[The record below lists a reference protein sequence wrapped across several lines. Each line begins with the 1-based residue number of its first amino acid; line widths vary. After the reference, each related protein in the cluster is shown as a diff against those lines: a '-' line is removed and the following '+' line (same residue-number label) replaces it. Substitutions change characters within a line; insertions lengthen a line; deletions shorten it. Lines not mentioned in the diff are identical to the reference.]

1 MEFRRTS
8 NGLHLVVNKDKT
20 IIKQLNG
27 TTFRLDELIQVQID
41 AFTQNLTF
49 TVVTD
54 ENDKYTFDLDVK
66 EEHNGICS
74 LRYFGITSPQKHFV
88 ADIYS
93 TKGKNTMDDLNEFIK
108 SELNPIRD
116 VFDKK
121 FKEECKLNGIKKDFE

>member
-1 MEFRRTS
+1 MVYI
-8 NGLHLVVNKDKT
+8 LVVNKDKT

-49 TVVTD
+49 TFVTD

-74 LRYFGITSPQKHFV
+74 LRYFGITSPQKTF
-88 ADIYS
+88 
-93 TKGKNTMDDLNEFIK
+93 
-108 SELNPIRD
+108 R
-116 VFDKK
+116 
-121 FKEECKLNGIKKDFE
+121 C